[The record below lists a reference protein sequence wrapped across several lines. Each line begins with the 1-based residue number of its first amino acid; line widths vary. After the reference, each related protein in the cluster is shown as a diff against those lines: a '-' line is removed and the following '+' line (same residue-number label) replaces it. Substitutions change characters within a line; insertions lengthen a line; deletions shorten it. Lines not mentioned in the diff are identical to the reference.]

1 MTLILVFFLGVVSAF
16 VGLIPPSMLN
26 MTAVKISTTK
36 GRKKAEVYA
45 IGASITVFFQATI
58 ALLITKLLKENQYL
72 VIYVKE
78 VAAVI
83 FILLSIYFLRKGL
96 SERKENHT
104 PKQRIKNNFTIGLL
118 LSFLNMFAI
127 PYYCGVGASL
137 DMVGLLDFSNISILV
152 FVTGATLGTFLILFL
167 YIFTAQKVSHKLS
180 LMTKN
185 INFILAALTGV
196 LGIITLVNL
205 FL

>member
-1 MTLILVFFLGVVSAF
+1 MTLILVFFLGIISAF

-36 GRKKAEVYA
+36 GRNKAEVYA
-45 IGASITVFFQATI
+45 IGVSITVFFQATV

-78 VAAVI
+78 VAAFI
-83 FILLSIYFLRKGL
+83 FILLSLYFLRKGL
-96 SERKENHT
+96 SERKENYT

-127 PYYCGVGASL
+127 PYYCGVSASL
-137 DMVGLLDFSNISILV
+137 DMVGLLDFSKISIFI
-152 FVTGATLGTFLILFL
+152 FVLGATLGTFLILFL
-167 YIFTAQKVSHKLS
+167 YIFTAQKVSHKLQI
-180 LMTKN
+180 MTKN
-185 INFILAALTGV
+185 INFILASLTGI
-196 LGIITLVNL
+196 LGIITLINL